1 MIFGDDDSSLQELAL
16 AVQMKLPVIIVE
28 GSELCNK
35 IIGYIVGKVSFY
47 NEGKCYLGW
56 LENLYHRG
64 RGHD

>member
-35 IIGYIVGKVSFY
+35 IIGYIVHRVSFY
-47 NEGKCYLGW
+47 NKGKFCWEW
-56 LENLYHRG
+56 LENLK
-64 RGHD
+64 